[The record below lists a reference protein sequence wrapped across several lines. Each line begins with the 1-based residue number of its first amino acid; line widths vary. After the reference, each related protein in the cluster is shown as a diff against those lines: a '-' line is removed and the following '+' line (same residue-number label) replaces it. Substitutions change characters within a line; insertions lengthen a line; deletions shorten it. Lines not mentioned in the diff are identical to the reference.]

1 MAGINKK
8 NNPFGPATKTFR
20 LDRVFNAQR
29 SGRASPVNEQRVI
42 NLMSPQGQKLYTPRP
57 EADVQPRAVETG
69 FSTQNVNAPKFVDK
83 VLGGLKVDV
92 ERTKYKKPEISL
104 ADHYGKD
111 ILMTMADRTPTA
123 HTIYGINDVEF
134 KTPLRLGGG
143 RDYMFDDKGS
153 PGAVWANEKGAM
165 SAMLNRKKDL
175 GDKDMLVIPFE
186 MAPTSVDFPTMAPA
200 LHIRYAQVAMKSKDK
215 KYVSRLIRNGGEGH
229 LTKSQD
235 SVKVPG
241 FDIDMNNVDKYLG
254 KLSGPQRKTI
264 NNVFDMVNRPSPK
277 QKKDGVKQIDGALS
291 NFEMRAAIS
300 DPDMFNQSSLMQ
312 TNNVGLITGGKADS
326 FHDTYNAAMQGEGLG
341 VLKVPARFQPTMQD
355 FLPDIFKKSTRDY
368 VDATDAYTA
377 RMGVRTARI
386 DDALLKRLGY

>member
-1 MAGINKK
+1 
-8 NNPFGPATKTFR
+8 
-20 LDRVFNAQR
+20 
-29 SGRASPVNEQRVI
+29 
-42 NLMSPQGQKLYTPRP
+42 MSPSPPNKSNRP
-57 EADVQPRAVETG
+57 PAIGEPSITGERNILFMPAEAQVQPRAVETG

-355 FLPDIFKKSTRDY
+355 FLPDIFKKSTRNY

-377 RMGVRTARI
+377 RMGVRTAKI